1 MNSPFFKE
9 IDVNASTVDAGLRAH
24 MLRIY
29 NYMGCGLAMT
39 GVVAYIISTSE
50 ALMRALF
57 TSPVMSLLIIA
68 APVIVALFLSFRI
81 NKIEASTAQGLFWAY
96 AGLMGLSMSSLFI
109 VYTGASIASTFF
121 ITSSMFLAMSIYG
134 YATDSDLSK
143 MGSILIMGVVGL
155 IVASLVNMFLHN
167 SMLHFITS
175 VLGVI
180 IFTGLTAYDT
190 QAMKSLYY
198 ESDSAEIASK
208 KAVIGALTLYLDF
221 VNLFINILRLIGV
234 RRD

>member
-9 IDVNASTVDAGLRAH
+9 VDVNASTVDAGLRAH

-39 GVVAYIISTSE
+39 GIVAYIISTSE

-68 APVIVALFLSFRI
+68 APVVVALFLSFRI

-109 VYTGASIASTFF
+109 VYTGTSIASTFF
-121 ITSSMFLAMSIYG
+121 ITSSMFLAMSVYG

-190 QAMKSLYY
+190 QAMKNLYY
-198 ESDSAEIASK
+198 ESDSAEIAGK

-221 VNLFINILRLIGV
+221 INLFMSIVRLMGV